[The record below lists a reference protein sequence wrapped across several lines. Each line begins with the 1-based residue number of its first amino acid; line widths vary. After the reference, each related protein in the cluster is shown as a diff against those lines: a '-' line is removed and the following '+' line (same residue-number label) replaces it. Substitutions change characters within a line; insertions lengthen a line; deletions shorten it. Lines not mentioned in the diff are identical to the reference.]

1 MAILDRLDWIDSDK
15 LVTFILQCQNEEDG
29 GIADRPGDEA
39 DVFHTF
45 FGICGLSFLGY
56 LDKAGVKHVDVNPTF
71 AMPVDV
77 VERLGL
83 KCQTYFDVNRTRKG
97 KAVVENAETVEGKR
111 DGGSGGDGGRTKE

>member
-1 MAILDRLDWIDSDK
+1 VLAILDRLDWIDQSK
-15 LVTFILQCQNEEDG
+15 LISFILHCQNEEQG

-56 LDKAGVKHVDVNPTF
+56 SEKLKNMETNTETKELDELVEFMNVNPTF
-71 AMPVDV
+71 ALPVDC

-83 KCQTYFDVNRTRKG
+83 QCQTYFQQSKKN
-97 KAVVENAETVEGKR
+97 
-111 DGGSGGDGGRTKE
+111 